1 MLGKG
6 WLLFQNRISAGRQLA
21 AALDGFR
28 GEDLLVLGIPRG
40 GVVVA
45 AEVAEA
51 LGAPLDL
58 IIPRKI
64 GAPGNEELA
73 IGAVAGE
80 GRVIIN
86 SGLVASL
93 GVPEEYIKEQA
104 AAATDEIQRRRHRY
118 AGDEKG
124 PDVGNK
130 VVLVVDDG
138 LATGYTALAAVEAV
152 RALGPR
158 RIVLAVPVA
167 PADAAARFKGV
178 VDEFICLSTPD
189 PFFAVGQ
196 FYNEFHQV
204 TDEEVISR
212 LIELKAAS

>member
-1 MLGKG
+1 M
-6 WLLFQNRISAGRQLA
+6 FQNRVSAGRQLA
-21 AALDGFR
+21 AALNRFR

-51 LGAPLDL
+51 LGAPLNL

-86 SGLVASL
+86 SSLVESL
-93 GVPEEYIKEQA
+93 GVPDEYIKEQA
-104 AAATDEIQRRRHRY
+104 AAATDEIQRRRRRY
-118 AGDEKG
+118 AGDEKA

-130 VVLVVDDG
+130 IVLVVDDG

-178 VDEFICLSTPD
+178 VDEFISLSTPD

-212 LIELKAAS
+212 LSELKAT

>member
-1 MLGKG
+1 M
-6 WLLFQNRISAGRQLA
+6 FQNRVSAGRQLA
-21 AALDGFR
+21 RALEKFR
-28 GEDLLVLGIPRG
+28 GEDLIVLAIPRG

-64 GAPGNEELA
+64 PAPGNEELA

-80 GRVIIN
+80 GQVIIN

-93 GVPEEYIKEQA
+93 GVSDKYINEWVGKEI
-104 AAATDEIQRRRHRY
+104 DEIQRRRHSY
-118 AGDEKG
+118 IGDEKA

-130 VVLVVDDG
+130 TILIVDDG

-152 RALGPR
+152 RALGGKKV
-158 RIVLAVPVA
+158 VLAVPVA
-167 PADAAARFKGV
+167 PPDTVARLDKV
-178 VDEFICLSTPD
+178 VDELICLMEPAE
-189 PFFAVGQ
+189 FYAVGQ
-196 FYNEFHQV
+196 FYSDFSQV
-204 TDEEVISR
+204 TDREVVSR
-212 LIELKAAS
+212 LRDYKAAS